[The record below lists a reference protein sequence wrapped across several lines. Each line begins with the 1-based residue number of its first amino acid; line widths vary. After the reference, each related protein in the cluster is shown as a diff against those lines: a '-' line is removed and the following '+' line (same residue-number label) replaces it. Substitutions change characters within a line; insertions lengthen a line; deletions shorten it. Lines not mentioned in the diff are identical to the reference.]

1 MYKNQCPLQTNLKNS
16 MYVST
21 YITTDIEKW
30 SSRISKG
37 IAIKK
42 PRGHFG
48 LGKVHEVVV
57 NGAGKGVLHMKM
69 LSCHQTHQ
77 VSYLRVKASVQRE
90 KRKAQGEREQMA
102 DTGER
107 EQIGAIGQ
115 RKRRKATA
123 QREQMEARGQ
133 RKQRRATS

>member
-1 MYKNQCPLQTNLKNS
+1 MLLYLIN
-16 MYVST
+16 
-21 YITTDIEKW
+21 TDIKTW
-30 SSRISKG
+30 PSRISKG
-37 IAIKK
+37 LTIKK

-90 KRKAQGEREQMA
+90 QRRAQGQREQMG
-102 DTGER
+102 DTVQR
-107 EQIGAIGQ
+107 EQIGA
-115 RKRRKATA
+115 TA
-123 QREQMEARGQ
+123 QRKQMEARGQ
-133 RKQRRATS
+133 RKQRRATSRRKQRSGAGA